1 MERRDG
7 RGRFG
12 RHRVVELAVRRRGL
26 AAGGGAEAD
35 ERATRGGARAGR
47 AWRGAPLILA
57 GTTRLFPGSRRRPR
71 RQNDTPSASATTG
84 RSRAASRAP
93 REGRAETDR
102 REVRERC
109 ALRVCREG
117 CRAESQSLSV
127 LTGRAFSRGRDH
139 QDSAV
144 QPAGRTR
151 TSPFSS
157 VSKQLGNP
165 FLDLQTLKRTPST
178 RKYKTSARF
187 APTRDADERSW
198 DETPQRLP
206 RRRRAT
212 GCRSRDI

>member
-1 MERRDG
+1 MRGRRDERRDP
-7 RGRFG
+7 
-12 RHRVVELAVRRRGL
+12 RRG
-26 AAGGGAEAD
+26 ARGA
-35 ERATRGGARAGR
+35 R
-47 AWRGAPLILA
+47 AWRGGAPASSPERRGFFRVRVAGRADRTILRA
-57 GTTRLFPGSRRRPR
+57 RARRREG
-71 RQNDTPSASATTG
+71 PS
-84 RSRAASRAP
+84 RESRAAR
-93 REGRAETDR
+93 GRAETER

-139 QDSAV
+139 PDSAV
-144 QPAGRTR
+144 QPAGRAEQV
-151 TSPFSS
+151 PFSS

-165 FLDLQTLKRTPST
+165 FLDLQTLKTPST

-187 APTRDADERSW
+187 APTRDADER
-198 DETPQRLP
+198 PGMRRLRRLH